1 MAINS
6 YFFNAVL
13 SGGVYDR
20 LYNAEDMT
28 SYLDLLVGNGVFP
41 NPSTQ
46 LQVRAASPAGMSVIV
61 GAGSGW
67 INGHKMINTAD
78 MTLTVEASD
87 VLLNRIDAVIFY
99 VDFTSRSM
107 GIEIKT
113 GTVSA
118 TPSAPAL
125 EQDDDRFELCLAQIS
140 VPKQATAITA
150 AMITDTR
157 GNSDLCGFVQGLI
170 QQVGTA
176 TLFQQWQ
183 AAFDTWFEAV
193 QTQFR
198 TGLAVKKY
206 DGVYVTQQENEATF
220 NVKSIIPRFAFAYD
234 ILEVY
239 INGMHLNSTEYTLSN
254 NTVTLETPI
263 SEVGTTVTFV
273 IYQTVNPSDES

>member
-46 LQVRAASPAGMSVIV
+46 LQVRASSGMDVIV

-67 INGHKMINTAD
+67 INGHKMVNTAD
-78 MTLTVEASD
+78 YTLTVEDSD

-99 VDFTSRSM
+99 VDFTTRSM
-107 GIEIKT
+107 GIDIKT
-113 GTVSA
+113 GTVAS

-125 EQDDDRFELCLAQIS
+125 EQDDDRYELCLAQIS
-140 VPKQATAITA
+140 VPKQVEEITT

-157 GNSDLCGFVQGLI
+157 GNSELCGYVQGLI
-170 QQVGTA
+170 QQVDTS
-176 TLFQQWQ
+176 TLWEQQQ
-183 AAFDTWFEAV
+183 AAFNDWFEAV
-193 QTQFR
+193 QQQFR
-198 TGLAVKKY
+198 SGLSVRKY
-206 DGVYVTQQENEATF
+206 EGVYVTQQDGEASF
-220 NVKSIIPRFAFAYD
+220 NVKAIVPHFAFAYD

-239 INGMHLNSTEYTLSN
+239 INGMHLNTNEYTLSN

-263 SEVGTTVTFV
+263 EEAGATVTFV
-273 IYQTVNPSDES
+273 IYQTVNPSDDSE

>member
-20 LYNAEDMT
+20 LYNAEDVT

-46 LQVRAASPAGMSVIV
+46 LQVRASSGMDVIV

-67 INGHKMINTAD
+67 INGHKMISTAD
-78 MTLTVEASD
+78 YTLTVEDSD

-99 VDFTSRSM
+99 VDFTTRSM

-113 GTVSA
+113 GTVAS

-125 EQDDDRFELCLAQIS
+125 EQDDDRYELCLAQIS
-140 VPKQATAITA
+140 VPKQVTAITA
-150 AMITDTR
+150 DMITDTR
-157 GNSDLCGFVQGLI
+157 GNSELCGFVQGLI
-170 QQVGTA
+170 QQVDTT

-183 AAFDTWFEAV
+183 AAFDAWFAAV
-193 QTQFR
+193 QSQFKS
-198 TGLAVKKY
+198 GLAVRKF
-206 DGVYVTQQENEATF
+206 DGVYVTQNQNESSF
-220 NVKSIIPRFAFAYD
+220 NVKTIIPRFDFAYD

-239 INGMHLNSTEYTLSN
+239 INGMHLNSDEYTLSN

-263 SEVGTTVTFV
+263 SEAGATVTFV
-273 IYQTVNPSDES
+273 IYQTVDPDTED